1 MNTEIALDFLGYES
15 LSFVLRKLG
24 FDRNF
29 IKWIENLLKDQF
41 SCVINDGTTVQYF
54 DLERDAR

>member
-1 MNTEIALDFLGYES
+1 MKV
-15 LSFVLRKLG
+15 SFVLRKLG

-29 IKWIENLLKDQF
+29 IKWIEDLLKDLF
-41 SCVINDGTTVQYF
+41 SCVINNGTIAQYF